1 MNQSHQH
8 LSHAPSQKPLLRQ
21 ERQLSNPAYAKYLYE
36 KYKIRFSAN
45 ELQYTFNGQ
54 KFSRAAPL
62 IQLLHRY
69 ERTEANLNTYVLA
82 LFLVL
87 LCAAMG
93 TVLAIDLYLQSF
105 H

>member
-8 LSHAPSQKPLLRQ
+8 LSHAQKPLLRQ

-36 KYKIRFSAN
+36 KYKIRFSAD

-62 IQLLHRY
+62 IQRLHRY
-69 ERTEANLNTYVLA
+69 ERIEANLNSYVLA

-87 LCAAMG
+87 LCAAMC
-93 TVLAIDLYLQSF
+93 TVYAIDLYLQSF
-105 H
+105 R